1 MRMIDADKIQ
11 KAIYAEEDN
20 LTGSGMCEVEMEIY
34 NDGIDAQWEKIEKA
48 PTIDA
53 VEVVRCRDCIHCAD
67 DYVDT
72 GFGAMPTFTCDIF
85 EGYGVGIKPDHY
97 CSYGERGD
105 AE

>member
-1 MRMIDADKIQ
+1 MRLINADALIMTD
-11 KAIYAEEDN
+11 EDCKN
-20 LTGSGMCEVEMEIY
+20 TTCRKCTNNIVNCEDLQDLIA
-34 NDGIDAQWEKIEKA
+34 NAQ
-48 PTIDA
+48 TVDA

-97 CSYGERGD
+97 CSYGERGESD
-105 AE
+105 A

>member
-1 MRMIDADKIQ
+1 MRGIKCADC
-11 KAIYAEEDN
+11 AEYKNEW
-20 LTGSGMCEVEMEIY
+20 C
-34 NDGIDAQWEKIEKA
+34 EKIIDSPHPDLTRDCQYWHEKK
-48 PTIDA
+48 DM
-53 VEVVRCRDCIHCAD
+53 VEVVRCRDCVHCAD

-105 AE
+105 SDD